1 MDQKPLTLALGK
13 LILPCRMQTL
23 KPWKKKGFF
32 GVVSSWLLLIVASGA
47 MVTVFTALT
56 YARSCSKLTGFP
68 LLLQKVGIVSANG
81 PCASRAGGAIC
92 QGGTACT
99 APSTKPGKC
108 KNINVTGPASCAC
121 VETTI
126 SPLR

>member
-47 MVTVFTALT
+47 MVTVFTAIT

-68 LLLQKVGIVSANG
+68 GLLQKVGIVSLG
-81 PCASRAGGAIC
+81 PCASRVGGAIC